1 MSYFDKQYEKYTVE
15 QLEAFE
21 RDVAKA
27 MSDAREEQEI
37 LAAQYVNLSNQLKAV
52 RNARAKKVVDKINAQ
67 IKTSNAKDQADF
79 SALLASFGGR

>member
-1 MSYFDKQYEKYTVE
+1 MNYFDKQYEKYTVE

-27 MSDAREEQEI
+27 MSAAREEQEM
-37 LAAQYVNLSNQLKAV
+37 LAAQYVNLNNQLKAV
-52 RNARAKKVVDKINAQ
+52 RNARAKKVVEKINAQ
-67 IKTSNAKDQADF
+67 IQTSNTKDQADF